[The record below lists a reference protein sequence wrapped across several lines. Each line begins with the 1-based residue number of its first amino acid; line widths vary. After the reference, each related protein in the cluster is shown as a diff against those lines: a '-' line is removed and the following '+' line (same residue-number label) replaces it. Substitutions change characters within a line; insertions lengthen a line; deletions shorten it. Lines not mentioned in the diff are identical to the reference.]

1 MWIKSSYCSDGSCVE
16 VAIDTS
22 RVGVRDNKDLSAG
35 PIWLAVGE
43 WRAFVGAIRAGE
55 FDTHR

>member
-1 MWIKSSYCSDGSCVE
+1 VE

-35 PIWLAVGE
+35 PLWLAAGE
-43 WRAFVGAIRAGE
+43 WQAFVHAIRAGE
-55 FDTHR
+55 FDDLVPTRQ